1 MKCDVKDT
9 EKIRKMK
16 EIIVPADK
24 TRNLYAITKTS
35 YDKLLRDN
43 ITKSYKQAPAQTY
56 TDINNEAKDIAHS
69 LELSDRMNCLARKE
83 AFITLKD
90 HKENFTNAL
99 PCRLI
104 NPAKSE
110 MGRVSKAVLDRILQD
125 VDQKLHLNMWR
136 NIYDNALKASGFSEE
151 AEYLEERKSAVRGKR
166 RNRPRK
172 ITWFNPPFSQNV
184 ATNVG
189 RKFRTLIRKHFPRSS
204 KLYKTFNEN
213 TLKISYS
220 CMPNMAAV
228 IRQHNSAVMR
238 GARTVQ
244 ENPPSEKPCNCWDKD
259 RCPLNGVCQIHS
271 IVYKATVVAGED
283 QRDYI
288 GLTAQ
293 TFKQRFYSHQQSF
306 RDKKYQS
313 STALSKHIW
322 SLKEKNTNFEIKWEV
337 RKKAME
343 YQNTTGRCNLC
354 VAEKLAI
361 IRADKKTSLNKRS
374 ELVSKCR
381 HENRYYLCNFP
392 PPIS

>member
-1 MKCDVKDT
+1 MGLKITIQSNLKVADFLDVTLHLATRSFYPFRMPIDRPIYIHKLSNHPLN
-9 EKIRKMK
+9 
-16 EIIVPADK
+16 IIKNLPASIS
-24 TRNLYAITKTS
+24 RCL
-35 YDKLLRDN
+35 
-43 ITKSYKQAPAQTY
+43 
-56 TDINNEAKDIAHS
+56 TDISSDKASFADAKP
-69 LELSDRMNCLARKE
+69 L
-83 AFITLKD
+83 
-90 HKENFTNAL
+90 
-99 PCRLI
+99 
-104 NPAKSE
+104 
-110 MGRVSKAVLDRILQD
+110 
-125 VDQKLHLNMWR
+125 
-136 NIYDNALKASGFSEE
+136 YDNALKAGGFSEE
-151 AEYLEERKSAVRGKR
+151 GEYLEERKSAVRGKR

-189 RKFRTLIRKHFPRSS
+189 QKFRTLIRKHFPRSS
-204 KLYKTFNEN
+204 KLYKIFNEN

-228 IRQHNSAVMR
+228 IRQHNSAVR
-238 GARTVQ
+238 RVARTVQ
-244 ENPPSEKPCNCWDKD
+244 ENPPQRKALQLPGQD
-259 RCPLNGVCQIHS
+259 RCPRNGVCQIHS

-283 QRDYI
+283 QRDYT

-313 STALSKHIW
+313 SAALSKHIW
-322 SLKEKNTNFEIKWEV
+322 SLEEKDTNFEIKREV
-337 RKKAME
+337 RKKATE

-354 VAEKLAI
+354 IAEKLAI

-381 HENRYYLCNFP
+381 HENRYYLYMCNFP